1 MPSAGDQWNRDRNG
15 LIWFLK
21 TIKFKYSHDFN
32 SSKQKEIFYIHVKKS
47 HQTPKKEKNEML

>member
-1 MPSAGDQWNRDRNG
+1 MTNETEIEMDSFNSSK
-15 LIWFLK
+15 LL
-21 TIKFKYSHDFN
+21 KYSHDFN